1 MHNSPPQPGRK
12 PSLVER
18 ASNAIEAKLLNNTG
32 LRRVSTTPNTPVGG
46 SHSSLATT
54 DRNASSA
61 SLGVPF
67 FSAMSASSSASAF
80 RDNYYQDHPAGTV
93 QQDPLSMNVD
103 DYKIG
108 EPIGYG
114 SSAVVYIACYKPTNI
129 NVAIKMIDLDMFER
143 NQIDELRREIQIMSL
158 SKHPNLLP
166 VYGSFVSGSK
176 LLIVTPFLSS
186 GSCLDIMKT
195 AFQDGMDEVSIATIL
210 RQALEGLAYLH
221 KNGLIHRDVKAGNLL
236 IHEDGLVQL
245 ADFGVSSSLMDTGER
260 RGLRKTFVGTPCWMA
275 PEVMEQ
281 SGYDYKAD
289 IWSFGITALELA
301 TGHAPFAKYPP
312 LKVLMMTLQN
322 DPPTLDR
329 EATKHRYSKLFKEM
343 IDLCLVKDP
352 AKRPNA
358 EKLLGHPFFKQAAKK
373 RTYLVSA
380 LLAKL
385 PPITQRA
392 HNRRGSRAE
401 KEGPHSK
408 GVSWDFTTAA
418 EELGDFIQHQNPNQK
433 HDEGGRKGVSFA
445 PTAAAGDGAGGA
457 AAVGGG
463 GVPIKKSRFT
473 VGGSPV
479 VSPNVSSLAL
489 AIDNS
494 NASSPLGTPGTSTV
508 NSGAG
513 TASGTPQQQQQQQQD
528 DGAGAANAVP
538 ADAGPVL
545 QNAFNPQLQQQA
557 DGTPL
562 TSTPG
567 AANASAAAAG
577 GEVRKGRFSVN
588 QSSSSGNSTSNNNQP
603 SPASSSPSAAGA
615 HIVNDAARQTN
626 SPIEAGRGDNEPP
639 LERKPSRFAVQSFP
653 GTNAQPASSTTP
665 GPPASGSA
673 SPAGTPVP
681 VQSSQQQQPL
691 QQQQQQAQTAGGGGG
706 GGGEQPREST
716 LPRSNSDRRGRFEVT
731 TSEKPPLA
739 PSSATPPLQQQQ
751 SSLSSSLAAV
761 HEVHGAVTA
770 TQSQLIDTLQALLE
784 TQRGVFADITAALTQ
799 RGMSLEQLG
808 VHVPH
813 DAFAPLPPVHVVQ
826 DNNQQQQQQPQQQQA
841 DPPQQQPQLVG
852 QDVGAMPVGGLAWV
866 KRENDVLRKDLEAT
880 KAKLTAATA
889 NAAASAATGG
899 AGGAGCPP
907 PV

>member
-18 ASNAIEAKLLNNTG
+18 ASNAIEAKLGNTG
-32 LRRVSTTPNTPVGG
+32 LRRVSTTPNTPAGG
-46 SHSSLATT
+46 SSHGLS

-67 FSAMSASSSASAF
+67 FTAMSASTSASSL
-80 RDNYYQDHPAGTV
+80 RDSNSPYHQQNIPDPV

-103 DYKIG
+103 DYQMG

-114 SSAVVYIACYKPTNI
+114 SSAVVYIALYKPTNI
-129 NVAIKMIDLDMFER
+129 KVAIKMIDLDMFER

-166 VYGSFVSGSK
+166 VYGSFVNGSK

-312 LKVLMMTLQN
+312 LKVLMMTLQS

-329 EATKHRYSKLFKEM
+329 DATKHKYSKLFKEM
-343 IDLCLVKDP
+343 IDMCLVKDP
-352 AKRPNA
+352 ARRPNA

-373 RTYLVSA
+373 RSYLVSA

-392 HNRRGSRAE
+392 HNRRGSRTE
-401 KEGPHSK
+401 KGDSYAK
-408 GVSWDFTTAA
+408 GVSWDFTAAA
-418 EELGDFIQHQNPNQK
+418 EEMDEFIQKQHEK
-433 HDEGGRKGVSFA
+433 DDGRKGVSFA
-445 PTAAAGDGAGGA
+445 PTVEGGSGTGAGAGTGS
-457 AAVGGG
+457 AV

-494 NASSPLGTPGTSTV
+494 NAASPVGTPVTSAAI
-508 NSGAG
+508 SGAPAAATTQYEEG
-513 TASGTPQQQQQQQQD
+513 
-528 DGAGAANAVP
+528 GAAGSTP
-538 ADAGPVL
+538 ADAASLLQGP
-545 QNAFNPQLQQQA
+545 FNPSLQSDPA
-557 DGTPL
+557 AGTPP
-562 TSTPG
+562 TTP
-567 AANASAAAAG
+567 ASANASG
-577 GEVRKGRFSVN
+577 PGEVRKGRFSVN
-588 QSSSSGNSTSNNNQP
+588 QSSSSSAPSSNNQP
-603 SPASSSPSAAGA
+603 SPGSSAAS
-615 HIVNDAARQTN
+615 IVNESARQTN
-626 SPIEAGRGDNEPP
+626 SPVEAGRDNEPP

-653 GTNAQPASSTTP
+653 GGAAAPSTTP
-665 GPPASGSA
+665 GPPASGA
-673 SPAGTPVP
+673 AGTPATASSA
-681 VQSSQQQQPL
+681 QSQQA
-691 QQQQQQAQTAGGGGG
+691 QQQQQQQQQQQPTPTAG
-706 GGGEQPREST
+706 ELREST

-739 PSSATPPLQQQQ
+739 PATPPLPQQQ
-751 SSLSSSLAAV
+751 STAAV

-770 TQSQLIDTLQALLE
+770 TQSQLIETLQGLLE
-784 TQRGVFADITAALTQ
+784 SQRAVFADVSAALAQ
-799 RGMSLEQLG
+799 RGLSFEQLG

-813 DAFAPLPPVHVVQ
+813 EAFAPLPPVHLVPE
-826 DNNQQQQQQPQQQQA
+826 QQPQSEPSQQQHE
-841 DPPQQQPQLVG
+841 QPQPQHPG
-852 QDVGAMPVGGLAWV
+852 GAVGAIPVGGLAWV

-880 KAKLTAATA
+880 KAKLSAATA
-889 NAAASAATGG
+889 AG
-899 AGGAGCPP
+899 AGYPP
-907 PV
+907 PPSS

>member
-18 ASNAIEAKLLNNTG
+18 ASNAIEAKLGNTG
-32 LRRVSTTPNTPVGG
+32 LRRVSTTPSTPAGS
-46 SHSSLATT
+46 SHSLS

-67 FSAMSASSSASAF
+67 FTAMSASTSASSF
-80 RDNYYQDHPAGTV
+80 RDNYSPHNQQNMPEPV

-103 DYKIG
+103 DYQIG

-114 SSAVVYIACYKPTNI
+114 SSAIVYIALYKPTNI
-129 NVAIKMIDLDMFER
+129 KVAIKMIDLDMFER

-166 VYGSFVSGSK
+166 VYGSFVNGSK

-312 LKVLMMTLQN
+312 LKVLMMTLQS

-329 EATKHRYSKLFKEM
+329 DATKHKYSKLFKEM
-343 IDLCLVKDP
+343 IDMCLVKDP
-352 AKRPNA
+352 ARRPNA

-373 RTYLVSA
+373 RSYLVSA

-392 HNRRGSRAE
+392 HNRRGSRTE
-401 KEGPHSK
+401 KGNSYKK
-408 GVSWDFTTAA
+408 GVSWDFTAAA
-418 EELGDFIQHQNPNQK
+418 EELDEFIHKQHDK
-433 HDEGGRKGVSFA
+433 DDGRKGVSFA
-445 PTAAAGDGAGGA
+445 PMVEGTSGSGGTGAGSA
-457 AAVGGG
+457 A

-494 NASSPLGTPGTSTV
+494 NAASPVGTPVGSAAT
-508 NSGAG
+508 SGAPAA
-513 TASGTPQQQQQQQQD
+513 TTMQYE
-528 DGAGAANAVP
+528 DGGAAGSTP
-538 ADAGPVL
+538 ADAASVL
-545 QNAFNPQLQQQA
+545 QGPFHPSMQSDAQG
-557 DGTPL
+557 GTP
-562 TSTPG
+562 TTP
-567 AANASAAAAG
+567 ASANASNS

-588 QSSSSGNSTSNNNQP
+588 QSSSSGGSASNNQ
-603 SPASSSPSAAGA
+603 SSPGSSAAS
-615 HIVNDAARQTN
+615 IVNESARQTN
-626 SPIEAGRGDNEPP
+626 SPIEAGRDNEPP

-653 GTNAQPASSTTP
+653 GGAAPPSTTP
-665 GPPASGSA
+665 GPPASGAA
-673 SPAGTPVP
+673 STPATASLA
-681 VQSSQQQQPL
+681 QSQS
-691 QQQQQQAQTAGGGGG
+691 QQQQQQPTPTAG
-706 GGGEQPREST
+706 EPREST

-739 PSSATPPLQQQQ
+739 PATPPLSQQQ
-751 SSLSSSLAAV
+751 SSAAV
-761 HEVHGAVTA
+761 HEVHGAMTA
-770 TQSQLIDTLQALLE
+770 TQSQLIETLQGLLE
-784 TQRGVFADITAALTQ
+784 SQRAIFADVSAALAQRGLSF
-799 RGMSLEQLG
+799 EQLG

-813 DAFAPLPPVHVVQ
+813 EAFAPLPPVQLVPEQ
-826 DNNQQQQQQPQQQQA
+826 QPQSEPSQRQQQQESQPQHGSGA
-841 DPPQQQPQLVG
+841 
-852 QDVGAMPVGGLAWV
+852 VGAIPVGGLAWV

-880 KAKLTAATA
+880 KAKLSAATA
-889 NAAASAATGG
+889 AG
-899 AGGAGCPP
+899 AGYPP
-907 PV
+907 PPAS